1 MLVLDEKKM
10 DELGFGFD
18 AVDDV
23 YFYVSHISEWLESHN
38 KNYTKDQYYNI
49 CALKDALECL
59 KVK

>member
-1 MLVLDEKKM
+1 MLVLDKDKM

-49 CALKDALECL
+49 CALKDALKCL
-59 KVK
+59 KVE

>member
-1 MLVLDEKKM
+1 MLVLDKDKM
-10 DELGFGFD
+10 DERGYGFD

-23 YFYVSHISEWLESHN
+23 YFYVYHIAEWLESHN
-38 KNYTKDQYYNI
+38 KNYTQDQYYNI